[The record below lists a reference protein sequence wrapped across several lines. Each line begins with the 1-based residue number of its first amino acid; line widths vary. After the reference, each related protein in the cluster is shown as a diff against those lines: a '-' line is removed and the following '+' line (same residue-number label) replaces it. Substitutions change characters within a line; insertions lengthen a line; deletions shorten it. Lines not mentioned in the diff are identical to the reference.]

1 MAENKLIYAFQKNI
15 AKNPKHAKYFEWF
28 EFAERCLNKNN
39 QSADFEKYRKDEVF
53 LEMMRRLQADK
64 ATPDDFQII
73 ELYEQI
79 ANTEVELQEE
89 KKRAEQ
95 EKKRAEVELQE
106 EKKRAEQEKQ
116 KRLIAAKTMKD
127 DGMPIALIARYLGLT
142 IDVIEAL

>member
-1 MAENKLIYAFQKNI
+1 MCSTKQKYS
-15 AKNPKHAKYFEWF
+15 PWF

-89 KKRAEQ
+89 KKRTEQ

-106 EKKRAEQEKQ
+106 EKKRAEQEKKRAEQEKKRAEQEKQ

>member
-1 MAENKLIYAFQKNI
+1 MCSTKQK
-15 AKNPKHAKYFEWF
+15 YSRWF

-95 EKKRAEVELQE
+95 EKKRAE
-106 EKKRAEQEKQ
+106 QEKQ